1 MGNSS
6 NTRPPPSGGD
16 AMVVL
21 EVVIA
26 HVGEHMVGVPVA
38 SVDAAALVVKFHKL
52 TSANR
57 TLLS

>member
-1 MGNSS
+1 
-6 NTRPPPSGGD
+6 
-16 AMVVL
+16 MVVL

-26 HVGEHMVGVPVA
+26 HVGEHIVGVPVA
-38 SVDAAALVVKFHKL
+38 SVDATALVVKLHKL